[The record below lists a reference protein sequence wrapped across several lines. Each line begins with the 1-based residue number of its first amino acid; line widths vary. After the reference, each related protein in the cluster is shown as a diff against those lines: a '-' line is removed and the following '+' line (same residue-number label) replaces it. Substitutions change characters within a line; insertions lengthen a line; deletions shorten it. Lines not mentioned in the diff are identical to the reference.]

1 MAYSRPAE
9 LPPPDNMRGARWM
22 VASTLCFA
30 ISILA
35 IKKIGTEMP
44 PAMIVFFRCAVGFVI
59 VLPFIFK
66 HGLGIYRTKR
76 PVAHIVRLICS
87 IVSMIAAYYAYTHL
101 ELATAVSLTFTRPL
115 FMIVLAILILGE
127 RVRWRRGLA
136 TIAGFIGVLIVMGP
150 SDLVFHPAALAA
162 LLSAAAVSGAIAIIR
177 QQAAVEGSLTLI
189 VWFMTGTA
197 VLTLFPALVDWQ
209 TPQGIQWGYLIFI
222 GIASSIGQF
231 CLIKAFTYGEATVM
245 NPIDYGQL
253 ILAALFGFLIF
264 GEVPTIWTI
273 TGAIIIVS
281 STLYILIREARVSN
295 KPPPPPLTQE

>member
-209 TPQGIQWGYLIFI
+209 TPQGLQWGYLIFI
-222 GIASSIGQF
+222 GFASSIGQF

-295 KPPPPPLTQE
+295 KPPPPLTQE

>member
-22 VASTLCFA
+22 VVSTLCFA

-35 IKKIGTEMP
+35 IKQLGTQLP
-44 PAMIVFFRCAVGFVI
+44 PSVIVFFRCLVGFVV

-66 HGLGIYRTKR
+66 HGLKIYSTKR
-76 PVAHIVRLICS
+76 PVAHVVRLICS
-87 IVSMIAAYYAYTHL
+87 IVSMIAAYYAYAHM

-136 TIAGFIGVLIVMGP
+136 TLAGFIGVLIVLGP
-150 SDLVFHPAALAA
+150 SDLAFHPAALSA

-197 VLTLFPALVDWQ
+197 ILTAIPAALDWQ
-209 TPQGIQWGYLIFI
+209 TPQGIQWGYLVFI
-222 GIASSIGQF
+222 GLASSIGQF
-231 CLIKAFTYGEATVM
+231 CMIQALSYGEATVM

-253 ILAALFGFLIF
+253 ILAAMFGYLIF

-273 TGAIIIVS
+273 LGAVVIVS
-281 STLYILIREARVSN
+281 STLYILVREARVSS
-295 KPPPPPLTQE
+295 KPPPVMLQE